1 MLPNVRKILVPLD
14 GSENSFRSLNYAIY
28 LARQCQATLV
38 GLYVERGHTSF
49 LISRPHK
56 SPDPKVVK
64 IVRKFMEDAKTKSAQ
79 NGIEFDY
86 EIIQGGDPAY
96 DIIKYAVRTRADL
109 IVMGAR
115 GFGEFKKMFLGS
127 VSNYVLHKS
136 TAPVLIVK

>member
-14 GSENSFRSLNYAIY
+14 GSKNSFRSLNYAIY

-38 GLYVERGHTSF
+38 GLYIDPGYTSF

-64 IVRKFMEDAKTKSAQ
+64 IVRRFMEDAKTKSAQ

-86 EIIQGGDPAY
+86 EIIPGGDPAY
-96 DIIKYAVRTRADL
+96 DILKYAVRIRADL

-127 VSNYVLHKS
+127 ISNYVLHKS
-136 TAPVLIVK
+136 TVPVLIVK

>member
-14 GSENSFRSLNYAIY
+14 GSKNSFRSLNYAIY
-28 LARQCQATLV
+28 LARQCQATLT
-38 GLYVERGHTSF
+38 GLYVDSGHTSF

-56 SPDPKVVK
+56 NPDPKVVK
-64 IVRKFMEDAKTKSAQ
+64 IVRKFMEDAKTQSAK
-79 NGIEFDY
+79 NGIEFNYDIVSG
-86 EIIQGGDPAY
+86 EDPAY
-96 DIIKYAVRTRADL
+96 DILKYAARTGADM

-136 TAPVLIVK
+136 TVPVLIVK